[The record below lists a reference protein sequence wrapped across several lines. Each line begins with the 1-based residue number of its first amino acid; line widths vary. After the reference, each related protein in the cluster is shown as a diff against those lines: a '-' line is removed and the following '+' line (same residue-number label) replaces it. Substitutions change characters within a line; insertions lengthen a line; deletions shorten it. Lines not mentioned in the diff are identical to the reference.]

1 MVNNARQLTFLFL
14 VFQTLAVLPV
24 RGQLEYWSG
33 TFNGG
38 TTVGGWAPELWSG
51 GSGNFE
57 ILIPPGSTV
66 LQAYLLA
73 SSHEDVFEDYTLQ
86 LNGVPI
92 TISPGD
98 QAVAFPDPSY
108 VGDARVCIVDV
119 TALIDP
125 SVTDYA
131 INAPIDMV
139 FLYQD
144 YMLFVAFENA
154 SFPPVN
160 SYIILNDQALAPT
173 AISWSIEGIQ
183 PFPVS
188 GDICA
193 SMWFDY
199 ACHVESDG
207 QWVDVN
213 NNYIGT
219 VGFNDTNSGFCAG
232 ILGNYTYSNGVATAL
247 GPDDTADGTVGSA
260 DALFLLNNYVSAGDT
275 EVLIETYDG
284 PEFAGWDNAVWAMI
298 LTYGSSCEI
307 PDYTVSEDQTICP
320 GQSVQLEATGGSTYS
335 WTPAASLDNP
345 SSPTPLASPD
355 VTTAYEVEITFD
367 NGCSVTE
374 TVTVTV
380 DLDALGLETVVEDA
394 VCAGTGSI
402 ELTAVVGGVEPFS
415 YLLNGEAQDA
425 GPYEAL
431 VPGNYLLIIE
441 DAVGCTGS
449 IVLEVEQVQLP
460 VTFTTEVVQPFCA
473 VQGTLSITGFTSGT
487 APYEVTVN
495 GVLQEALVLEDLDP
509 GLYVVA
515 VTDAQGCTGEADVE
529 LELED
534 ISLSLTLEV
543 QQPVCETPG
552 AIEVTSVADGTAPYT
567 YYLNGV
573 ESADGLFEDLSAGDF
588 VLSVSDAN
596 GCTGDAEAALETVFP
611 GNASFTA
618 SPFTGPF
625 PLEVFFD
632 NTSTY
637 FEDFLW
643 QFGTGDTSS
652 LESPS
657 YTYEQPG
664 QYTVTLSAS
673 DPLNGCVD
681 TASWVVFVQLP
692 NSVFIPNAFTPDN
705 DGIND
710 VFSVVSEGIDPENY
724 HVLIFDRWGS
734 VVFES
739 RDPAQAWT
747 GNVDGGAHYVPT
759 GVYPY
764 RLRFNY
770 LGSVSEQEVVGHVTV
785 IR

>member
-1 MVNNARQLTFLFL
+1 MLLLAGV
-14 VFQTLAVLPV
+14 AVLPATSQV
-24 RGQLEYWSG
+24 EYWSG

-38 TTVGGWAPELWSG
+38 TTVGGWAPDLWSG

-73 SSHEDVFEDYTLQ
+73 ASHEDVFDDYTLQ

-92 TISPGD
+92 TIAPGD
-98 QAVAFPDPSY
+98 QAVAFPDPNY
-108 VGDARVCIVDV
+108 VGDARVCVVDV

-125 SVTDYA
+125 GVTNYF
-131 INAPIDMV
+131 IEAPLDML

-154 SFPPVN
+154 AFPPVS

-173 AISWSIEGIQ
+173 AITWAINGIQ
-183 PFPVS
+183 PFPAA

-193 SMWFDY
+193 SIWIDY
-199 ACHVESDG
+199 ACDVEWDA

-213 NNYIGT
+213 NNYIGRL
-219 VGFNDTNSGFCAG
+219 GGNDTNSGVCAG

-247 GPDDTADGTVGSA
+247 GPDDTADGEIWGA
-260 DALFLLNNYVSAGDT
+260 DALFLLNGYVSAGDT
-275 EVLIETYDG
+275 EVLVESYDG
-284 PEFAGWDNAVWAMI
+284 PDFVGWDNAVWGMI

-320 GQSVQLEATGGSTYS
+320 GQSLQLQATGGSAYS
-335 WTPAASLDNP
+335 WTPAATLDDP
-345 SSPTPLASPD
+345 ASDAPLASPD
-355 VTTAYEVEITFD
+355 VTTTYEVEITFD
-367 NGCSVTE
+367 NGCSVTGS
-374 TVTVTV
+374 VTVTV
-380 DLDALGLETVVEDA
+380 ALDALGLETAVQDA
-394 VCAGTGSI
+394 ICAGTGSI
-402 ELTAVVGGVEPFS
+402 TLTAVVGGEEPFV
-415 YLLNGEAQDA
+415 YFLNGVAEDA
-425 GPYEAL
+425 GPYDAL
-431 VPGNYLLIIE
+431 TPGNYLLLIE
-441 DAVGCTGS
+441 DALGCTGS
-449 IVLEVEQVQLP
+449 AELEVEQVLLP
-460 VTFTTEVVQPFCA
+460 VVFTTAAEQPFCEVNGA
-473 VQGTLSITGFTSGT
+473 LSITGFTSGT
-487 APYEVTVN
+487 APFEITLN
-495 GVLQEALVLEDLDP
+495 GVLQEGLVMEDLEAGP
-509 GLYVVA
+509 YTIG
-515 VTDAQGCTGEADVE
+515 VTDAQGCTGEAEVE
-529 LELED
+529 LALEE
-534 ISLSLTLEV
+534 ISLTMAVEA

-552 AIEVTSVADGTAPYT
+552 AIEVT
-567 YYLNGV
+567 GV
-573 ESADGLFEDLSAGDF
+573 EGGVSPFTYTINGSESEDALFEDLAQGEF
-588 VLSVSDAN
+588 TLSVSDAN
-596 GCTGDAEAALETVFP
+596 GCSGEALVTLETVFP

-618 SPFTGPF
+618 SPFAGPY

-632 NTSTY
+632 NSSTY
-637 FEDFLW
+637 FQDFLW
-643 QFGTGDTSS
+643 EFGNGDTSGV
-652 LESPS
+652 ESPS

-664 QYTVTLSAS
+664 QYTVTLTAT
-673 DPLNGCVD
+673 DPLNGCID

-692 NSVFIPNAFTPDN
+692 NSIFIPNAFTPDN

-724 HVLIFDRWGS
+724 HVQIFDRWGS

-747 GNVDGGAHYVPT
+747 GNVLGGGHYVPT

-770 LGSVSEQEVVGHVTV
+770 LGSVSEQELMGHVTV